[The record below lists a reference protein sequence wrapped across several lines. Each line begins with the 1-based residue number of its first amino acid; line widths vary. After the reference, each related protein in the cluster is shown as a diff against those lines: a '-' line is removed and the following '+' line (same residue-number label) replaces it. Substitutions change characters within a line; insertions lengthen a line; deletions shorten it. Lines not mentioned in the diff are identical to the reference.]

1 MNTVFKFY
9 LQVWVFFAISAA
21 AGLAFVLRAPQR
33 AGART
38 IIPLNARHQSL
49 PTLWWAA
56 FALLV
61 LAGTLYPI
69 FATRAKV
76 NDRMVPDSPAGLNG
90 MNYMQRATYEDA

>member
-21 AGLAFVLRAPQR
+21 AGLAYVLRDPQR
-33 AGART
+33 AGARGT
-38 IIPLNARHQSL
+38 PSPDARRRTLSA
-49 PTLWWAA
+49 LWWGA
-56 FALLV
+56 FALLM

-90 MNYMQRATYEDA
+90 MDYMQKATYED